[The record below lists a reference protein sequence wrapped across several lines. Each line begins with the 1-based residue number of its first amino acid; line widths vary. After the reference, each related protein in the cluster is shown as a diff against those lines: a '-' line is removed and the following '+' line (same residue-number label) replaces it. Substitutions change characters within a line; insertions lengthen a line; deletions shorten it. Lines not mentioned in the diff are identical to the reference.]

1 MQQAVERQTWFYGV
15 FGTLFIL
22 FGAVALFLA
31 VVGLYAVVAF
41 SVSRRTQEIGI
52 RMAVGA
58 AAKDVLRLILRQSL
72 AMIGIGL
79 ALGLVLAAGFARL
92 LRVVLF
98 RVEPWDPVLLLVTTA
113 LAATLLPARR
123 AARLDPVKAL
133 HHQ

>member
-1 MQQAVERQTWFYGV
+1 MF
-15 FGTLFIL
+15 
-22 FGAVALFLA
+22 
-31 VVGLYAVVAF
+31 
-41 SVSRRTQEIGI
+41 
-52 RMAVGA
+52 
-58 AAKDVLRLILRQSL
+58 VLRLILRQSL

-92 LRVVLF
+92 LKVVLF
-98 RVEPWDPVLLLVTTA
+98 RVEPWDPAVFGAIVLLLVATA